1 LSSTLTVMGH
11 DLKPHSS
18 KHKRSREKDS
28 DRKSKKRHKNEDH
41 EDSSSRKGK
50 RNDKDR
56 DKLHITDDDP
66 DDDDMWVEK
75 NIDMDGER
83 VSVLHCYN
91 FFWRSVFT
99 CYCSIQPLATDIPTA
114 ESLKLTSSA
123 SAGPLDPSLPP
134 TSSTETSLKRDDW
147 MLMPSSTTVIVPTNT
162 SRTPVPSGDGS
173 FTEDYGDA
181 PQGARNLSGGVDF
194 FSTLGTEVR
203 KKKPPLNPPDAQV
216 H

>member
-1 LSSTLTVMGH
+1 MGH

-83 VSVLHCYN
+83 VSVLHCY
-91 FFWRSVFT
+91 FFVFGEAYLHVT
-99 CYCSIQPLATDIPTA
+99 VRY
-114 ESLKLTSSA
+114 SLWQRIFLRPRA
-123 SAGPLDPSLPP
+123 
-134 TSSTETSLKRDDW
+134 
-147 MLMPSSTTVIVPTNT
+147 
-162 SRTPVPSGDGS
+162 
-173 FTEDYGDA
+173 
-181 PQGARNLSGGVDF
+181 
-194 FSTLGTEVR
+194 
-203 KKKPPLNPPDAQV
+203 
-216 H
+216 